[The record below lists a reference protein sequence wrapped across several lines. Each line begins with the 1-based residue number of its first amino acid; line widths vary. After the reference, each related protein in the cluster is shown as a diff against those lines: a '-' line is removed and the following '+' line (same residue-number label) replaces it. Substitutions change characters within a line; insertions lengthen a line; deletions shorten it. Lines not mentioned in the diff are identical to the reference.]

1 MAEEAII
8 EKLFGKKITTEKLNI
23 EGFNESLKFDI
34 YDGYAVCK
42 HGEDIFDMQYPQLSV
57 IKESKELTDAIIDY
71 CGCEKS
77 QITVIQVLITFNTLY
92 KNGIE
97 ITI

>member
-1 MAEEAII
+1 
-8 EKLFGKKITTEKLNI
+8 
-23 EGFNESLKFDI
+23 
-34 YDGYAVCK
+34 
-42 HGEDIFDMQYPQLSV
+42 MQYPQLSV